1 MEKRVISIIILF
13 SLTAVLTYYSLL
25 ETWMEAENLESA
37 GVKEEIKEVF
47 QINTKWDW
55 ISFCERVNKGER
67 SLDAILCQDIDLK
80 NEKCQVLYYEG
91 SFDGKD
97 NCIID
102 TASSLFYTLGK
113 KGKIQNLH
121 VKDTYITPK
130 QQKGNLGGIVSR
142 NKGSI
147 IGCSVTGY
155 LEGVYFVGGI
165 AGFNEGEILDCI
177 NFSTIVSKATGKYHL
192 WWKDYTEE
200 LYGAGGIAGFTGCPI
215 MMELSNGNSAFIKNC
230 INYGKITGKVLAGGI
245 CGHLA
250 GYGRRYHYE
259 PITYDISYCKNYGSV
274 LCETRYDEVR
284 FGNAGGICGYD
295 LAGTFYRCMNG
306 AKVEFKEDTINRS
319 KYGQAYDISP
329 RAITYS
335 DFAWDSNSRIMDCIA
350 MRGTVSESMRKEFIM
365 EVSVKEYKL
374 WQEGKLD
381 YIVNSWNFNL
391 SQAVE
396 KEELQPL
403 GIMKIEEE
411 KKRENYYLCDKFLI
425 TLPEGFRITEEK
437 LYGELYGLRI
447 TYEGSDDFHRSEERE
462 EIWKNYETWI
472 LRKDIDVQRVLSETY
487 SNAEY
492 YNEISGELMLSS
504 IFKEQLLGYVPDSF
518 IPRIHSWEEKKMEE
532 STYDY
537 HRIFFQKSLKTDDR
551 ENQEWEEYGN
561 ILSLPLDISAQNEVE
576 AAFFLLH
583 TDKEAC
589 FYPPEDYV
597 DAVNGSFYFLEK
609 EDFVAIKERDTIYS
623 LLQKYMEGNMELFRQ
638 LNSIENPNLIF
649 PGQQFVFPNPKKWR
663 ERPKNIDS
671 NLLSE
676 GCLRAKDTGRESV
689 TVYLEPKEIS
699 LKDLEESF
707 PARENCQILAK
718 ALQEDRIEE
727 VLKELHQPPRNIL
740 SEQEKYLWE
749 TRDTVTWYLKD
760 FRRDKEGSSLQEE
773 VWYYFKEEERAYEQ
787 ITIATVDKK
796 TGFPLYHIM
805 NMLKRPDGNYYV
817 SEPWKAFSFDKGHY
831 FIPSQ
836 GRYGQSDLWVPVK
849 DFYGNIKGVAGYFDS
864 DNVIIYMEKIDDTRE
879 ESSIRIFRQY
889 ITRRYLLKEEQKLP
903 YFMERELN

>member
-1 MEKRVISIIILF
+1 
-13 SLTAVLTYYSLL
+13 
-25 ETWMEAENLESA
+25 
-37 GVKEEIKEVF
+37 
-47 QINTKWDW
+47 
-55 ISFCERVNKGER
+55 
-67 SLDAILCQDIDLK
+67 
-80 NEKCQVLYYEG
+80 
-91 SFDGKD
+91 
-97 NCIID
+97 
-102 TASSLFYTLGK
+102 
-113 KGKIQNLH
+113 
-121 VKDTYITPK
+121 
-130 QQKGNLGGIVSR
+130 
-142 NKGSI
+142 
-147 IGCSVTGY
+147 
-155 LEGVYFVGGI
+155 
-165 AGFNEGEILDCI
+165 
-177 NFSTIVSKATGKYHL
+177 
-192 WWKDYTEE
+192 
-200 LYGAGGIAGFTGCPI
+200 
-215 MMELSNGNSAFIKNC
+215 
-230 INYGKITGKVLAGGI
+230 
-245 CGHLA
+245 
-250 GYGRRYHYE
+250 
-259 PITYDISYCKNYGSV
+259 
-274 LCETRYDEVR
+274 
-284 FGNAGGICGYD
+284 
-295 LAGTFYRCMNG
+295 
-306 AKVEFKEDTINRS
+306 
-319 KYGQAYDISP
+319 
-329 RAITYS
+329 
-335 DFAWDSNSRIMDCIA
+335 MDCIA
-350 MRGTVSESMRKEFIM
+350 LRGTVSESMRKEFIM
-365 EVSVKEYKL
+365 EVSIKEYKL

-396 KEELQPL
+396 KEVLQPL

-425 TLPEGFRITEEK
+425 TLP
-437 LYGELYGLRI
+437 
-447 TYEGSDDFHRSEERE
+447 
-462 EIWKNYETWI
+462 
-472 LRKDIDVQRVLSETY
+472 
-487 SNAEY
+487 
-492 YNEISGELMLSS
+492 
-504 IFKEQLLGYVPDSF
+504 
-518 IPRIHSWEEKKMEE
+518 
-532 STYDY
+532 
-537 HRIFFQKSLKTDDR
+537 
-551 ENQEWEEYGN
+551 
-561 ILSLPLDISAQNEVE
+561 
-576 AAFFLLH
+576 
-583 TDKEAC
+583 
-589 FYPPEDYV
+589 
-597 DAVNGSFYFLEK
+597 

-649 PGQQFVFPNPKKWR
+649 PGQQFVFPNLKKWR

-740 SEQEKYLWE
+740 SEEEKYLWE

-817 SEPWKAFSFDKGHY
+817 SEPWKAFSVDKGHY